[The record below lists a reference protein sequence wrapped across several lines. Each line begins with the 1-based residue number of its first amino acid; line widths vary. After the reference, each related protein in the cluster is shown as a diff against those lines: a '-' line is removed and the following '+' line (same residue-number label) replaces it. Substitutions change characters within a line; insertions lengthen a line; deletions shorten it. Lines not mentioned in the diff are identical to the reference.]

1 MTGPPML
8 KAAGLWKR
16 TSAKGADYFAGRLG
30 GVKIVILE
38 NRDRQAEGAPTHW
51 LYFAEPTNPTSSSAQ
66 RPHDGAGAAGRSPKR
81 SPHSMPQQSTCA
93 SGMELPNDPVT
104 DLWAGPAPR

>member
-16 TSAKGADYFAGRLG
+16 TSAKGTDYFAGRLG

-38 NRDRQAEGAPTHW
+38 NRDRQAEGDPTHW
-51 LYFAEPTNPTSSSAQ
+51 LYFAEPTNPTGNSAQ
-66 RPHDGAGAAGRSPKR
+66 RPEGARTARRPPK
-81 SPHSMPQQSTCA
+81 HSIPQQSERA
-93 SGMELPNDPVT
+93 PGMELPNDSVT
-104 DLWAGPAPR
+104 DLWAGPAP